1 MHNPTY
7 ILKSRNGV
15 FYLRWPLPREIH
27 PQKLPSDIKL
37 SLQTRDPRKALR
49 LSRLMIHIGEQ
60 CNNVGIAYRMD
71 YQDLRTALQNHFRA
85 LRDDTKKE
93 IDAAGGL
100 SQSDRDQYSTDLKIA
115 EQAIKRGTPLS
126 LVKPDHELLARF
138 IEKYSLDIARGTD
151 QYDKLERDVKLGYR
165 RFLQDILAYD
175 AEAVEFDLDP
185 PGQLI
190 APSAQT
196 GGLLAI
202 QKSMSLADTIK
213 GYTDEKRDGKNWAFK
228 TESEKLGH
236 LELLKEILGAE
247 TDVRTL
253 GALDAKKVKDTLR
266 VYPVNREKNEAT
278 RGNRPL
284 SEIIN
289 LPGVPTLHT
298 TSVNKYLQSY
308 GDLFNW
314 AKQNGHVDQNVF
326 AGLTIKQNKARNQ
339 DSRAAFTPDQIQLII
354 TAVLTNKSGLA
365 NKDYQKWGPLIGI
378 YTGARLNEIAQL
390 HLKDIQQVDGIWCFD
405 FNDEGDRKSLKTE
418 ASRRLV
424 PMHPR
429 LVQLGLPNYVAD
441 KQRLRQQKLFPTFTY
456 DPKNGWGRRLGHH
469 FNTRLLPELGIKSR
483 ELVFHSLRHTVVTQL
498 MRTGVDLA
506 IVQALVGHTRQG
518 VTHQN
523 YFKQGYTL
531 QQLNEAMQKLE
542 YSFPAQKLEPALQD

>member
-1 MHNPTY
+1 M
-7 ILKSRNGV
+7 
-15 FYLRWPLPREIH
+15 
-27 PQKLPSDIKL
+27 
-37 SLQTRDPRKALR
+37 
-49 LSRLMIHIGEQ
+49 MIHIGEQ
-60 CNNVGIAYRMD
+60 YNNVGIACRMD
-71 YQDLRTALQNHFRA
+71 YQDLRTTLQNHFRE
-85 LRDDTKKE
+85 LRDETKKE

-100 SQSDRDQYSTDLKIA
+100 SAFDRDLYRSDLKIA
-115 EQAIKRGTPLS
+115 EQANKRGTPLS
-126 LVKPDHELLARF
+126 LTKTDDELLARF
-138 IEKYSLDIARGTD
+138 IDKYGLDIAKGTD
-151 QYDKLERDVKLGYR
+151 HYDKLERDMKRGYR
-165 RFLQDILAYD
+165 RFLQDVLAYD
-175 AEAVEFDLDP
+175 AEAADFDLDP
-185 PGQLI
+185 PEQHI
-190 APSAQT
+190 APPAQT
-196 GGLLAI
+196 APLPKG
-202 QKSMSLADTIK
+202 MSLADTIK
-213 GYTDEKRDGKNWAFK
+213 GYTDEKRDGKNWAYK

-236 LELLKEILGAE
+236 LELLKEILGPD
-247 TDVRTL
+247 TDVKTV

-284 SEIIN
+284 SEILD
-289 LPGVPTLHT
+289 LPGVPKLHT

-326 AGLTIKQNKARNQ
+326 AGLAIKQNKARNQ
-339 DSRAAFTPDQIQLII
+339 DGREAFTPDQIQLIL
-354 TAVLTNKSGLA
+354 TAVLSNRSGLA

-390 HLKDIQQVDGIWCFD
+390 HLKDIREVDGIWCFD
-405 FNDEGDRKSLKTE
+405 FNDEGDHKSLKTE

-429 LVQLGLPNYVAD
+429 LVQLGLPNYVGD
-441 KQRLRQQKLFPTFTY
+441 KHRLGQQKLFPTFTY

-506 IVQALVGHTRQG
+506 VVQALVGHTRQG

-531 QQLNEAMQKLE
+531 QQLNEAMQKLD
-542 YSFPAQKLEPALQD
+542 YSSPAPKLEPAIED